1 MDVFKR
7 LFVIIL
13 LLFFFTAAVSA
24 QTEEELDEEMFSD
37 DAEKKGKQAE
47 KKSRWEIYGF
57 LESTGHFGPGV
68 RADIKPGVEVVK
80 MEARA
85 KLNFKYTRGHFYAK
99 TVLDIYFYPRL
110 DNHANPRKSGGI
122 EAQEMYIGG
131 GDKFQFK
138 IGKQLFSWGAADLFP
153 ITNYFDQRDMREF
166 IAIDKEDK
174 YEGVLGISLKYL
186 IGDFALEAAFTPVH
200 NPALLPAK
208 DNFWSFIPGVPV
220 RADPLPAN
228 LKYASYAFRGG
239 GTIGGLDFHLSY
251 YNGINSNLV
260 FKPVPGPVFGIKPY
274 YGKVQTFGIDLSFAV
289 GKLALRAE
297 GTYTPA
303 MFAISAGNPEAPVQT
318 AHYLSYV
325 IGADYNLW
333 GQNGNILIEWM
344 QGKYLKNAAGYRSP
358 FLTDMLLVRLT
369 DKFFDRRLEVELAAL
384 FRLKHSTP
392 GYAITADLTWK
403 VRGEFSISTGAYFF
417 VGNKDELFSLFD
429 KKDMVYF
436 KARLEF

>member
-1 MDVFKR
+1 MR
-7 LFVIIL
+7 LFVTIL
-13 LLFFFTAAVSA
+13 LVFSFTAAASA
-24 QTEEELDEEMFSD
+24 QTEEELDKEMFSNEAD
-37 DAEKKGKQAE
+37 KNGKQAE
-47 KKSRWEIYGF
+47 KKSPWEIYGF
-57 LESTGHFGPGV
+57 LESTGHFSISD
-68 RADIKPGVEVVK
+68 AEVVK

-85 KLNFKYTRGHFYAK
+85 KLNFKYILGHFYAK

-110 DNHANPRKSGGI
+110 DHVANPRKSGGI
-122 EAQEMYIGG
+122 EAQELYIGG

-138 IGKQLFSWGAADLFP
+138 VGKQLFSWGAADLFP

-174 YEGVLGISLKYL
+174 YEGVLGISIKYL
-186 IGDFALEAAFTPVH
+186 IGDFALEAAFTPLH

-208 DNFWSFIPGVPV
+208 DNFWSFIPGVSV
-220 RADPLPAN
+220 EADPLPTK
-228 LKYASYAFRGG
+228 LKYASYAIRGG
-239 GTIGGLDFHLSY
+239 GTIGSLDFHLSY

-260 FKPVPGPVFGIKPY
+260 FKPVPSPGFGIKPY
-274 YGKVQTFGIDLSFAV
+274 YGKVQTFGIDLAYAV

-297 GTYTPA
+297 AVYTPA
-303 MFAISAGNPEAPVQT
+303 MFAISSSNPGAPEQT

-344 QGKYLKNAAGYRSP
+344 QGTYLEDASSYRSP

-369 DKFFDRRLEVELAAL
+369 DKFFDQRLEAELAAL

-403 VRGEFSISTGAYFF
+403 FRSEFSISTGAYFF
-417 VGNKDELFSLFD
+417 VGNKDELFGLFD

-436 KARLEF
+436 KAKLEF

>member
-1 MDVFKR
+1 MEVFKR
-7 LFVIIL
+7 LFVVIL
-13 LLFFFTAAVSA
+13 LLFSFTTTVSA
-24 QTEEELDEEMFSD
+24 QTEDELDKEIFSN
-37 DAEKKGKQAE
+37 DAEKKGKQAK
-47 KKSRWEIYGF
+47 KKSNWEIYGF
-57 LESTGHFGPGV
+57 LESTGHFGISD
-68 RADIKPGVEVVK
+68 AEVVK

-85 KLNFKYTRGHFYAK
+85 KLNFKYTLGLGHFYAK

-110 DNHANPRKSGGI
+110 DNVANPRNSGGI
-122 EAQEMYIGG
+122 EAQELYIGG

-174 YEGVLGISLKYL
+174 YEGVLGISIKYL

-208 DNFWSFIPGVPV
+208 ESFWSFIPGVSV
-220 RADPLPAN
+220 KADPLPAK

-239 GTIGGLDFHLSY
+239 GTIGSLDFHLSY

-260 FKPVPGPVFGIKPY
+260 FKSVPGPLFGIKPY
-274 YGKVQTFGIDLSFAV
+274 YGKVQTFGIDLSYAV
-289 GKLALRAE
+289 GKLAVRAE

-303 MFAISAGNPEAPVQT
+303 MFAISGSNPDAPVQM

-344 QGKYLKNAAGYRSP
+344 QGKYLKDAASYRSP

-369 DKFFDRRLEVELAAL
+369 DKFFDQRLEGELAAL
-384 FRLKHSTP
+384 FRLKHSIP

-403 VRGEFSISTGAYFF
+403 VRSEFSISTGAYFF
-417 VGNKDELFSLFD
+417 VGNNDELFDLFD

-436 KARLEF
+436 KAKLEF